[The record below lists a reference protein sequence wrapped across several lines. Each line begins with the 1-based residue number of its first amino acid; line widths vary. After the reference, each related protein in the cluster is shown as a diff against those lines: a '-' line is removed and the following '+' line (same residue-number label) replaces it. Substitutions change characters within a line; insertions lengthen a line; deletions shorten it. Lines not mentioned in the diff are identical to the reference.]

1 MIEHI
6 FSPLPPN
13 SCGGS
18 WSIMLVASEAKKGG
32 GGKVCAT
39 PFDSDQAAWP
49 LDERLL
55 AVDEALAKLETLDR
69 RAAKVIE
76 LRFFRRFDGKRS
88 RGGAGNL
95 NYHIETGLGFRAKL
109 AGNSARMT
117 NLPTRYSK

>member
-69 RAAKVIE
+69 RAAKVIK
-76 LRFFRRFDGKRS
+76 LRFFGGLTETEAAEALEISTTTLKRDWDFARS
-88 RGGAGNL
+88 WLA
-95 NYHIETGLGFRAKL
+95 TQLG
-109 AGNSARMT
+109 
-117 NLPTRYSK
+117 

>member
-1 MIEHI
+1 MADRAHFFAVAAQQLRRI
-6 FSPLPPN
+6 
-13 SCGGS
+13 
-18 WSIMLVASEAKKGG
+18 LVDYARRFRSEKRG

-39 PFDSDQAAWP
+39 LFDSDQAAWQ

-76 LRFFRRFDGKRS
+76 VAVLRRFDGNRS

-95 NYHIETGLGFRAKL
+95 DYHIET
-109 AGNSARMT
+109 
-117 NLPTRYSK
+117 